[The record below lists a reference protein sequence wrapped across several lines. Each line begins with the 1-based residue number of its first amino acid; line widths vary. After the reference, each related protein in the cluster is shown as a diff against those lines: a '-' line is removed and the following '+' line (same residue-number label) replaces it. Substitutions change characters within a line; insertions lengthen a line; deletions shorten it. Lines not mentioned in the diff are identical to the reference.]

1 MDILVKNKAFLEI
14 NSHPTYNF
22 SVLKNE
28 ESDRLKMLEAKLNE
42 EKIKNMNRTPKKK
55 KLF

>member
-1 MDILVKNKAFLEI
+1 MNRLDLSKK
-14 NSHPTYNF
+14 NSHPIYNF